1 MLEAGIKNTKDMIVT
16 EENTA
21 KAVGSGGLEVFATPA
36 LIALAEKTA
45 YESVVPYLEEGQG
58 TVGTNIDI
66 KHIAATPVGM
76 RVVCETELIEF
87 DASNPRRLLFSVN
100 VYDEVEK
107 IAEGTHERFIIN
119 NDKFMGKAEG
129 KSPRIEKE

>member
-1 MLEAGIKNTKDMIVT
+1 MLNKGIIGKEELIVT

-45 YESVVPYLEEGQG
+45 FQSVAEHLEEGQS
-58 TVGTNIDI
+58 TVGTHIDI

-76 RVVCETELIEF
+76 KVTCETELIEV
-87 DASNPRRLLFSVN
+87 DSENPRRLVFSVN

-107 IAEGTHERFIIN
+107 IAEGTHERFIIYSERFQN
-119 NDKFMGKAEG
+119 KANG
-129 KSPRIEKE
+129 KSEKC

>member
-1 MLEAGIKNTKDMIVT
+1 MLKKGIIGKEELIVT

-45 YESVVPYLEEGQG
+45 FQSVAEHLEEGQS
-58 TVGTNIDI
+58 TVGTHIDI

-76 RVVCETELIEF
+76 KVTCETELIEV
-87 DASNPRRLLFSVN
+87 DSENPRRLVFSVN
-100 VYDEVEK
+100 IYDEVEK
-107 IAEGTHERFIIN
+107 IAEGTHERFIIYSERFQN
-119 NDKFMGKAEG
+119 KANG
-129 KSPRIEKE
+129 KSEKR

>member
-16 EENTA
+16 DEKTA
-21 KAVGSGGLEVFATPA
+21 KAVGSGGLEVLATPA

-107 IAEGTHERFIIN
+107 IAEGTHERFVIN

-129 KSPRIEKE
+129 KSPRIEKG

>member
-1 MLEAGIKNTKDMIVT
+1 MLEAGIKNMIVT

-45 YESVVPYLEEGQG
+45 YESVIPYLEEGQG
-58 TVGTNIDI
+58 TVGTNINI
-66 KHIAATPVGM
+66 KHIAATPIGM
-76 RVVCETELIEF
+76 KVVCETELIEF
-87 DASNPRRLLFSVN
+87 DIDKPRRLLFSVN

-119 NDKFMGKAEG
+119 NDKFMGKAGG
-129 KSPRIEKE
+129 KAQG

>member
-1 MLEAGIKNTKDMIVT
+1 MLNKGIIGKEELIVT

-45 YESVVPYLEEGQG
+45 FQSVAEHLEEGQS
-58 TVGTNIDI
+58 TVGTHIDI

-76 RVVCETELIEF
+76 KVTCETELIEV
-87 DASNPRRLLFSVN
+87 DSENPRRLVFSVN
-100 VYDEVEK
+100 IYDEVEK
-107 IAEGTHERFIIN
+107 IAEGTHERFIIYSE
-119 NDKFMGKAEG
+119 KFQNKANG
-129 KSPRIEKE
+129 KSEKR

>member
-1 MLEAGIKNTKDMIVT
+1 MLNKGIIGKEELIVT

-45 YESVVPYLEEGQG
+45 FQSVAEHLEEGQS
-58 TVGTNIDI
+58 TVGTHIDI

-76 RVVCETELIEF
+76 KVTCETELIEV
-87 DASNPRRLLFSVN
+87 DSENPRRLVFSVN

-107 IAEGTHERFIIN
+107 IAEGTHERFIIYSERFQN
-119 NDKFMGKAEG
+119 KANG
-129 KSPRIEKE
+129 KSEKR

>member
-129 KSPRIEKE
+129 KSPRIEKG

>member
-1 MLEAGIKNTKDMIVT
+1 MLNKGIIGKEELIVT

-45 YESVVPYLEEGQG
+45 FQSVAEHLEEGQS
-58 TVGTNIDI
+58 TVGTHIDI

-76 RVVCETELIEF
+76 KVTCETELIEV
-87 DASNPRRLLFSVN
+87 DSENPRRLVFSVN
-100 VYDEVEK
+100 IYDEVE
-107 IAEGTHERFIIN
+107 IPNQSNR
-119 NDKFMGKAEG
+119 
-129 KSPRIEKE
+129 RIL

>member
-1 MLEAGIKNTKDMIVT
+1 MLNKGIIGKEELIVT

-45 YESVVPYLEEGQG
+45 FQSVAEHLEEGQS
-58 TVGTNIDI
+58 TVGTHIDI

-76 RVVCETELIEF
+76 KVTCETELIEV
-87 DASNPRRLLFSVN
+87 DSENPRRLVFSVN

-107 IAEGTHERFIIN
+107 IAEGTHERFIIYSERFQN
-119 NDKFMGKAEG
+119 KANG
-129 KSPRIEKE
+129 RNEKR

>member
-1 MLEAGIKNTKDMIVT
+1 MLNNGIIGKEELIVT

-45 YESVVPYLEEGQG
+45 FQSVAEHLEEGQS
-58 TVGTNIDI
+58 TVGTHIDI

-76 RVVCETELIEF
+76 KVTCETELIEV
-87 DASNPRRLLFSVN
+87 DSENPRRLVFSVN
-100 VYDEVEK
+100 IYDEVEK
-107 IAEGTHERFIIN
+107 IAEGTHERFIIYSERFQN
-119 NDKFMGKAEG
+119 KANG
-129 KSPRIEKE
+129 KSEKR

>member
-1 MLEAGIKNTKDMIVT
+1 MLNKGIIGREELIVT

-45 YESVVPYLEEGQG
+45 FQSVAERLEEGQS
-58 TVGTNIDI
+58 TVGTHIDI

-76 RVVCETELIEF
+76 KVTCETELIEV
-87 DASNPRRLLFSVN
+87 DSENPRRLVFSVN

-107 IAEGTHERFIIN
+107 IAEGTHERFIIYSERFQN
-119 NDKFMGKAEG
+119 KANGKNG
-129 KSPRIEKE
+129 

>member
-1 MLEAGIKNTKDMIVT
+1 MLNKGIIGKEELIVT

-45 YESVVPYLEEGQG
+45 FQSVAEHLEEGQS
-58 TVGTNIDI
+58 TVGTHIDI

-76 RVVCETELIEF
+76 KVTCETELIEL
-87 DASNPRRLLFSVN
+87 DSENPRRLVFSVN
-100 VYDEVEK
+100 IYDEVEK
-107 IAEGTHERFIIN
+107 IAEGTHERFIIYSERFQN
-119 NDKFMGKAEG
+119 KANG
-129 KSPRIEKE
+129 KSEKR

>member
-107 IAEGTHERFIIN
+107 IAEGTHERFVIN
-119 NDKFMGKAEG
+119 NDKFIGKAEG

>member
-1 MLEAGIKNTKDMIVT
+1 MLEAGIKNKKDMIVT

-21 KAVGSGGLEVFATPA
+21 KAVGRGGLEVFATPA

-45 YESVVPYLEEGQG
+45 YESVIPYLEEGQG
-58 TVGTNIDI
+58 TVGTNINI
-66 KHIAATPVGM
+66 KHIAATPIGM
-76 RVVCETELIEF
+76 KVVCETELIEF
-87 DASNPRRLLFSVN
+87 DIDKPRRLLFSVN

-119 NDKFMGKAEG
+119 NDKFMGKAGG
-129 KSPRIEKE
+129 KAQG

>member
-1 MLEAGIKNTKDMIVT
+1 MLNKGIIGKDELIVT

-45 YESVVPYLEEGQG
+45 FQSVAEHLEEGQS
-58 TVGTNIDI
+58 TVGTHIDI

-76 RVVCETELIEF
+76 KVTCETELIEV
-87 DASNPRRLLFSVN
+87 DSENPRRLVFSVN

-107 IAEGTHERFIIN
+107 IAEGTHERFIIYSERFQN
-119 NDKFMGKAEG
+119 KANG
-129 KSPRIEKE
+129 KSEKR

>member
-16 EENTA
+16 DEKTA

-107 IAEGTHERFIIN
+107 IAEGTHERFVIN

-129 KSPRIEKE
+129 KSPRIEKG

>member
-1 MLEAGIKNTKDMIVT
+1 MLNKGIIGKEELIVT

-45 YESVVPYLEEGQG
+45 FQSVAEHLEEEQS
-58 TVGTNIDI
+58 TVGTHIDI

-76 RVVCETELIEF
+76 KVTCETELIEV
-87 DASNPRRLLFSVN
+87 DSENPRRLVFSVN
-100 VYDEVEK
+100 IYDEVEK
-107 IAEGTHERFIIN
+107 IAEGTHERFIIYSERFQN
-119 NDKFMGKAEG
+119 KANG
-129 KSPRIEKE
+129 KSEKR

>member
-1 MLEAGIKNTKDMIVT
+1 MLNKGIIGKEELIVT

-45 YESVVPYLEEGQG
+45 FQSVAEHLEEGQSS
-58 TVGTNIDI
+58 VGTHIDI

-76 RVVCETELIEF
+76 KVTCETELIEV
-87 DASNPRRLLFSVN
+87 DSENPRRLVFSVN
-100 VYDEVEK
+100 IYDEVEK
-107 IAEGTHERFIIN
+107 IAEGTHERFIIYSERFQN
-119 NDKFMGKAEG
+119 KANG
-129 KSPRIEKE
+129 KSEKR

>member
-1 MLEAGIKNTKDMIVT
+1 MLETGIIGKDEMIVT

-21 KAVGSGGLEVFATPA
+21 SAVGSGGLDVFATPS

-45 YESVVPYLEEGQG
+45 FQSVLPYLEEGQG
-58 TVGTNIDI
+58 TVGTHIDI

-76 RVVCETELIEF
+76 KVFCETELIEV
-87 DASNPRRLLFSVN
+87 DKVKHRRLVFSVN

-107 IAEGTHERFIIN
+107 IAEGTHERFIIDSDRFFFFF
-119 NDKFMGKAEG
+119 DKK
-129 KSPRIEKE
+129 KK

>member
-1 MLEAGIKNTKDMIVT
+1 MLNKGIIGKEELIVI

-45 YESVVPYLEEGQG
+45 FQSVAEHLEEGQS
-58 TVGTNIDI
+58 TVGTHIDI

-76 RVVCETELIEF
+76 KVTCETELIEV
-87 DASNPRRLLFSVN
+87 DSENPRRLVFSVN

-107 IAEGTHERFIIN
+107 IAEGTHERFIIYSERFQN
-119 NDKFMGKAEG
+119 KANG
-129 KSPRIEKE
+129 KSEKR

>member
-1 MLEAGIKNTKDMIVT
+1 MLNKGIIGKEKLIVT

-45 YESVVPYLEEGQG
+45 FQSVAEHLEEGQS
-58 TVGTNIDI
+58 TVGTHIDI

-76 RVVCETELIEF
+76 KVTCETELIEV
-87 DASNPRRLLFSVN
+87 DSENPRRLVFSVN

-107 IAEGTHERFIIN
+107 IAEGTHERFIIYSERFQN
-119 NDKFMGKAEG
+119 KANG
-129 KSPRIEKE
+129 KSEKR

>member
-16 EENTA
+16 DEKTA
-21 KAVGSGGLEVFATPA
+21 KAVGSGGLEVLATPA

-119 NDKFMGKAEG
+119 NDKFMGKAGG
-129 KSPRIEKE
+129 KAQG

>member
-1 MLEAGIKNTKDMIVT
+1 MLNKGIIGKEELIVT

-45 YESVVPYLEEGQG
+45 FQSVAEHLEEGQS
-58 TVGTNIDI
+58 TVGTHIDI

-76 RVVCETELIEF
+76 KVTCETELIEV
-87 DASNPRRLLFSVN
+87 DSENPRRLVFSVN
-100 VYDEVEK
+100 IYDEVEK
-107 IAEGTHERFIIN
+107 IAEGTHERFIIYSERFQN
-119 NDKFMGKAEG
+119 KANG
-129 KSPRIEKE
+129 KSEKR

>member
-1 MLEAGIKNTKDMIVT
+1 MLNKGIIGKDELIVT

-45 YESVVPYLEEGQG
+45 FQSVAEHLEEEQS
-58 TVGTNIDI
+58 TVGTHIDI

-76 RVVCETELIEF
+76 KVTCETELIEV
-87 DASNPRRLLFSVN
+87 DSENPRRLVFSVN
-100 VYDEVEK
+100 IYDEVEK
-107 IAEGTHERFIIN
+107 IAEGTHERFIIYSERFQN
-119 NDKFMGKAEG
+119 KANG
-129 KSPRIEKE
+129 KSEKR

>member
-1 MLEAGIKNTKDMIVT
+1 MFEAGIKNTKDMIVT

-107 IAEGTHERFIIN
+107 IAEGTHERFVIN